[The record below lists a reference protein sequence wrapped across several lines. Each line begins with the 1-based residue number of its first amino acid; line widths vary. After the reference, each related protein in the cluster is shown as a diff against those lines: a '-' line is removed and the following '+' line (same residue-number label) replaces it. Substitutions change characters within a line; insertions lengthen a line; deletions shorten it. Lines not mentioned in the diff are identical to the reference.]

1 MLIQKRLNR
10 AQSSVATQIRS
21 EHIGLNSYLHRRRV
35 SGVESPRCQCGYPS
49 QNPKHMIMCCPR
61 WARGR
66 SEVMRKAKNQSFTVM
81 MQSPEDISRITE
93 WIIKEGWL
101 EQFRLARDVEKLL
114 KEREDASKVKRLKD
128 RVDIAHG

>member
-1 MLIQKRLNR
+1 
-10 AQSSVATQIRS
+10 
-21 EHIGLNSYLHRRRV
+21 
-35 SGVESPRCQCGYPS
+35 
-49 QNPKHMIMCCPR
+49 
-61 WARGR
+61 
-66 SEVMRKAKNQSFTVM
+66 MRKAKNQSFTAM

-101 EQFRLARDVEKLL
+101 EQFRLAGDVEKLL